1 MKQDLE
7 PKQVPYA
14 HMFLLW
20 EWEHQWGTQQ

>member
-20 EWEHQWGTQQ
+20 EW